1 LGYAIKLLS
10 VCPPDKERW
19 LEEGI
24 YSMCFHA
31 LYLTVVRPLF
41 VRPNLTAAL
50 TEDTEKT
57 YDMAIFEPTGSD
69 RFPRVVALCDEVF
82 DYGKSAEGSIA
93 TP

>member
-1 LGYAIKLLS
+1 
-10 VCPPDKERW
+10 
-19 LEEGI
+19 
-24 YSMCFHA
+24 MCFHA

-50 TEDTEKT
+50 TEDAEKA
-57 YDMAIFEPTGSD
+57 YDVTIFKPTGSD